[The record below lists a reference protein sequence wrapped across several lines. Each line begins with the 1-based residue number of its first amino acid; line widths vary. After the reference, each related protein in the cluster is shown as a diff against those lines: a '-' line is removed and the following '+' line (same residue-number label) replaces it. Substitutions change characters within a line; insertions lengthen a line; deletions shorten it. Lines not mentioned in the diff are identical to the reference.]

1 MFIIIV
7 GIQLNGCY
15 LTLDYFQIQTTIK
28 TCVVNL
34 IGNMQSASDL
44 HKKRLDMIRTLRE
57 SSQSETNT
65 INRKEM
71 IRQGLGNPVGSGTNH
86 LLRPSLSSEQLISQ
100 STVSPMLQQMTRY

>member
-7 GIQLNGCY
+7 GIQSHGCY
-15 LTLDYFQIQTTIK
+15 LTLDYFQIPTTIK

-34 IGNMQSASDL
+34 IVNMQSASDL

-65 INRKEM
+65 IN
-71 IRQGLGNPVGSGTNH
+71 PVGSGTNH

-100 STVSPMLQQMTRY
+100 STGSPMLQQMTRY